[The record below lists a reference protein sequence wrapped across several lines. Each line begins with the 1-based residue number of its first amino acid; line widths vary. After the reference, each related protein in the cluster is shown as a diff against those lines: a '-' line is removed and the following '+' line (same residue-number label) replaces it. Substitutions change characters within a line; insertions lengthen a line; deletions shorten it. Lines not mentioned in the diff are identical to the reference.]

1 MAELQDSGP
10 ERTGRSGAKLRRFEV
25 AAWCAGA
32 VLIAVFLVSHLDASL
47 SRRSGL
53 AEFETAK
60 RAASRSGGAPATG
73 TGFVRALSEFDSPD
87 KTLWSNERVQGFQA
101 SLEEN
106 FAPPLAV
113 LRVPKLD
120 LEVPVLEGTDEPALN
135 RGVGHIAGT
144 PRPGQPGNIGIA
156 GHRDGFFRGF
166 KDIAVGDVI
175 DLETLAGTDRYTIE
189 SLTIVTPDR
198 VDVLAPTA
206 SPTLTLVTCYPF
218 YFIGSAP
225 QRFIVRASLHGS
237 AASQAA
243 ERRSH
248 AP

>member
-1 MAELQDSGP
+1 M
-10 ERTGRSGAKLRRFEV
+10 LRRLEV
-25 AAWCAGA
+25 AAWCTGA
-32 VLIAVFLVSHLDASL
+32 VLIAVFLVSRLDASL
-47 SRRSGL
+47 SRRTGL
-53 AEFETAK
+53 AKFERAK
-60 RAASRSGGAPATG
+60 LAASQPDNASGFA
-73 TGFVRALSEFDSPD
+73 RALSEFDSPD
-87 KTLWSNERVQGFQA
+87 KTLWSPERVQGFQA
-101 SLEEN
+101 SLTED
-106 FAPPLAV
+106 FAAPLAV
-113 LRVPKLD
+113 LRVPRIG

-144 PRPGQPGNIGIA
+144 PRPGQPGNVGIA

-166 KDIAVGDVI
+166 KDIAIGDAI

-198 VDVLAPTA
+198 VDVLAPTS

-218 YFIGSAP
+218 YFVGSAP

-237 AASQAA
+237 AAPQAA
-243 ERRSH
+243 ERRLH